1 MLKAI
6 LYDKDGTLMRF
17 DAFWIPVAKAA
28 IKSITD
34 TVAPTPDADKIADEI
49 GRKIVIWSN

>member
-28 IKSITD
+28 IKSVTD
-34 TVAPTPDADKIADEI
+34 KVAPPPTPKKSPTKSAEK
-49 GRKIVIWSN
+49 